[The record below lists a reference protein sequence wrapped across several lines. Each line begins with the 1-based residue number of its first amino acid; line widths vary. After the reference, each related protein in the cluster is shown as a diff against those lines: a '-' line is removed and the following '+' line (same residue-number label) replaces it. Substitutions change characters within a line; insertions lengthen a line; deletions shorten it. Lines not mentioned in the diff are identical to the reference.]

1 MGVKSKLLLTKL
13 GWDVIFLA
21 GCGAFVY
28 GLGQAWRPLGFI
40 VGGII
45 VAAGA
50 FFQGY
55 WASRRRS

>member
-1 MGVKSKLLLTKL
+1 MGLKTKLLFVKL
-13 GWDVIFLA
+13 AWDVLFLA

-28 GLGQAWRPLGFI
+28 GLGLAWRPLGFI
-40 VGGII
+40 MGG
-45 VAAGA
+45 VVTAAGA